1 MSEFDKSKNSK
12 VVVAWQKAHQLVL
25 AVNKLT
31 KSFSREA
38 ITSLLCRDLAY
49 INHVK
54 PETIMQLLIEPGKLL
69 NNYCA
74 GIRCNLAGINFI

>member
-1 MSEFDKSKNSK
+1 MSEFEKSKNFTN
-12 VVVAWQKAHQLVL
+12 VVAWQKAHQLVL
-25 AVNKLT
+25 AAYKLA
-31 KSFSREA
+31 KSFSRKA

-74 GIRCNLAGINFI
+74 GIRYNLAGVNFI